1 MWGYIISFLVDLV
14 IVVLAIGFLS
24 NIFCS
29 DFGMEWN
36 GGVWFISIVITV
48 IIVGLI
54 YWLIWKWF
62 DKH

>member
-1 MWGYIISFLVDLV
+1 MEYLIALIVDLV

-29 DFGMEWN
+29 DLGLEWS
-36 GGVWFISIVITV
+36 GGVWFISVIITV
-48 IIVGLI
+48 AIFGLI
-54 YWLIWKWF
+54 FWLIWKWL

>member
-29 DFGMEWN
+29 DLGMEWD
-36 GGVWFISIVITV
+36 GGVWFISVVITV
-48 IIVGLI
+48 VIVGLI
-54 YWLIWKWF
+54 YWLIWKWL